1 MADLLKINS
10 GSQQSSY
17 TRFEYTLAA
26 GEVKTIVNPYNYFTC
41 LESTSPFDVA
51 WSTNRSST
59 GFEKG
64 LQVHFKNDEL
74 IPSVTITNTAA
85 TANHI
90 VIGMGCGN
98 FQDNR
103 LVLGT
108 GATLST
114 YPAQFTSFAIN
125 NQTIASGKATIP
137 AAKKNIIQNN
147 SSNLMYIGG
156 SGTDGLQL
164 QAGGTFE
171 YSSEIALEVWGT
183 DNDVVTVGSFN

>member
-90 VIGMGCGN
+90 VVGMGCGN

-114 YPAQFTSFAIN
+114 YPAQFTSFAAST
-125 NQTIASGKATIP
+125 QTIASGKATIP
-137 AAKKNIIQNN
+137 AAKKVIIQNTSTTN
-147 SSNLMYIGG
+147 SMYIG
-156 SGTDGLQL
+156 SANGLEL

-171 YSSEIALEVWGT
+171 FSLSIPLDVYGT
-183 DNDVVTVGSFN
+183 DSDVIAIGSFN